1 MDGKCAFLPKTD
13 ASENAVS
20 AVVVQQNRQVEFF
33 CRMLSK
39 FEICDAILG
48 KQALAVVEVVRMWEG
63 ILTGR
68 HFTIVTDQRSVSFMH
83 DTEKDGKMKNEKIV
97 MAHWT
102 R

>member
-1 MDGKCAFLPKTD
+1 
-13 ASENAVS
+13 
-20 AVVVQQNRQVEFF
+20 
-33 CRMLSK
+33 MLSK

-97 MAHWT
+97 MAH
-102 R
+102 